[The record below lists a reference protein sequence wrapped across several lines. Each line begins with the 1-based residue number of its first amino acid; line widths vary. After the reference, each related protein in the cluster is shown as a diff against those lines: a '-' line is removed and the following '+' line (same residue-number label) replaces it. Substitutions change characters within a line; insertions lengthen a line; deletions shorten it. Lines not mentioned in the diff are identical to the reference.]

1 MHRPGI
7 ASVSGDKIYL
17 DGTTMEEVERY
28 HRETLK
34 LAITETNRKI
44 TEHEE
49 QQRAAAQ
56 RTRQQRQEHER
67 AVREAAQRI
76 KFD

>member
-7 ASVSGDKIYL
+7 ASLRGDKIYL

-28 HRETLK
+28 HRDTLK
-34 LAITETNRKI
+34 LAIQETNRE
-44 TEHEE
+44 TAEHEA
-49 QQRAAAQ
+49 QQRAAATLAREQ
-56 RTRQQRQEHER
+56 REEHER

-76 KFD
+76 RFD